1 MIPSYE
7 SIDMGMHRG
16 SNMAERAIV
25 MEIRPHAT
33 SKNCGVS
40 EIGE

>member
-1 MIPSYE
+1 MMPSYE
-7 SIDMGMHRG
+7 SIDMGMHSG

-25 MEIRPHAT
+25 MEISPHAT
-33 SKNCGVS
+33 STSSGVS